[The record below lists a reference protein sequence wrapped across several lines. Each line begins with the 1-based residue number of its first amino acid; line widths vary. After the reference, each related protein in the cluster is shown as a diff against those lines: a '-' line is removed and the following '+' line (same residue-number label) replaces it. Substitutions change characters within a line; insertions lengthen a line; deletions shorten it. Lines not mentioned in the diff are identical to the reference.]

1 MKFIVLLQ
9 ARTNSTRLP
18 GKVLMK
24 IRGIPIVVLA
34 YNRASNKGA
43 NVRVVTSKNDT
54 DDRLVETLQENKIPF
69 FRGDL
74 DNPLKR
80 FFDSLKKESDNT
92 IIVRLTADNVFPDGA
107 LIEDVVE
114 DFCKRKVNYLFCN
127 GLECGFPHG
136 VSIEVTLVKFIREA
150 FNKGKSAHDKE
161 HVTPYISR
169 KYGINYYKSK
179 VDIPK
184 SNLSCTID
192 TTEDYERILK
202 LFDSIDNPNQVP
214 VKELVS
220 LL

>member
-1 MKFIVLLQ
+1 MTIQ
-9 ARTNSTRLP
+9 N
-18 GKVLMK
+18 
-24 IRGIPIVVLA
+24 IPIVVLA

-54 DDRLVETLQENKIPF
+54 DDTLAEILKENKVPF

-74 DNPLKR
+74 DNTLKR

-92 IIVRLTADNVFPDGA
+92 IVVRLTADNVFPDGD

-114 DFCKRKVNYLFCN
+114 DFCKRKVNYLLCN
-127 GLECGFPHG
+127 GPKCGFPHG

-150 FNKGKSAHDKE
+150 FHKSTSAEDKE

-169 KYGINYYKSK
+169 KYGVNYYKPK
-179 VDIPK
+179 VDISK
-184 SNLSCTID
+184 NYASCTID
-192 TTEDYERILK
+192 TIDEYERISEI
-202 LFDSIDNPNQVP
+202 FDSIDNPNQVS
-214 VKELVS
+214 VKELLS

>member
-18 GKVLMK
+18 RKVLMT
-24 IRGIPIVVLA
+24 IQNIPIVVLA

-54 DDRLVETLQENKIPF
+54 DNTLAEILKENKVPF

-74 DNPLKR
+74 DNTLKR

-92 IIVRLTADNVFPDGA
+92 IVVRLTADNVFPDGD

-114 DFCKRKVNYLFCN
+114 DFCKRKVNYLLCN
-127 GLECGFPHG
+127 GPKCGFPHG

-150 FNKGKSAHDKE
+150 FYSSTSAEDKE

-169 KYGINYYKSK
+169 KYGINYYKPK
-179 VDIPK
+179 VDIPI
-184 SNLSCTID
+184 SDASCTID
-192 TTEDYERILK
+192 TIDEYERISEI
-202 LFDSIDNPNQVP
+202 FDSIDNPNQVS
-214 VKELVS
+214 VKELLS